1 MGGPMGTDPEKV
13 YEEVVGRLAESDN
26 ARAGKMF
33 GMPSAFIGGKA
44 FAGYLEGTM
53 VFKLDGDAHAG
64 ALGLRGAHLF
74 EPMAG
79 RPMKEWVVVPA
90 EHSADWARIG
100 KQALD
105 YVAAGAAAKPKKK

>member
-1 MGGPMGTDPEKV
+1 MGADPEAA
-13 YEEVVGRLAESDN
+13 YEAVVSRLTASDG

-33 GMPSAFIGGKA
+33 GMPSLFIGSRA
-44 FAGYLEGTM
+44 CAGYREGEM
-53 VFKLDGDAHAG
+53 VFKLGGKAHAA
-64 ALGLRGAHLF
+64 ALALDGAHLF

-90 EHSADWARIG
+90 AHSAVWAKLG

-105 YVAAGAAAKPKKK
+105 YVAGGNAKK